1 LPIGVGQAAAAAYRV
16 LRHVQHKARL
26 NEEPT
31 QVEQPTLDAE
41 QDAIVTLWEAVF
53 RNTSDASTSRDN

>member
-1 LPIGVGQAAAAAYRV
+1 
-16 LRHVQHKARL
+16 VQHKARL

-41 QDAIVTLWEAVF
+41 QEAIVTLWEAVF
-53 RNTSDASTSRDN
+53 RKTSCASTSRDN